1 MKPIVKN
8 AACLIAGAVMMI
20 FASSANADTAP
31 SSPAATNAPP
41 NKAACIAALDKAQA
55 SRAGRKLLDARAN
68 YVTCSHEACPDM
80 LRDDCSKGLR
90 EVDEALPSLVLSA
103 TVDGHDATDATVILD
118 GERLVSGLDGRGV
131 PVDPG
136 PHAARF
142 ERPGAGHV
150 EVKVVAREGEKNRL
164 VTGTFVVSGS
174 SSKQIKGE
182 GSHFPYLPIAFAAT
196 GAIALGGAFLMHL
209 DMTDKANELGTSC
222 APRCAQSERDALSDR
237 LVLRNASL
245 VVGIGAL
252 AVAAVTYVVGLKR

>member
-1 MKPIVKN
+1 MKVKS
-8 AACLIAGAVMMI
+8 AAWMAGTVVMMAFI
-20 FASSANADTAP
+20 GSASADARPAPANNTLP
-31 SSPAATNAPP
+31 S
-41 NKAACIAALDKAQA
+41 KAACVTALDKAQA

-80 LRDDCSKGLR
+80 LRDDCAKGLR

-103 TVDGHDATDATVILD
+103 TVDGHDATDAKVILD
-118 GERLVSGLDGRGV
+118 GERLASGLDGRAV

-136 PHAARF
+136 PHVARF

-174 SSKQIKGE
+174 SSKPIKGE
-182 GSHFPYLPIAFAAT
+182 GSHFPYVPVAFAAT
-196 GAIALGGAFLMHL
+196 GALALGGAFLMHL
-209 DMTDKANELGTSC
+209 DMTDKANELGTTC
-222 APRCAQSERDALSDR
+222 APHCPPSDRDALSDR
-237 LVLRNASL
+237 LVLRNVSL